1 MTEKKVKTASGTS
14 GKKFGI
20 SFKEALKIL
29 GYAILSF
36 VTYSVLWV
44 LVYKWL
50 PVPGT
55 SLMLIRSLEKRD
67 DGKKFEL
74 RHEWV
79 PLENISPYLQLA
91 VVASED
97 QTFLRHFGIS
107 MTAIEKAREDNE
119 KGKRIR
125 GGSTITQQTAK
136 NVFLWP
142 SRNYLRKALEVWFTL
157 LMEIFWSKESIM
169 EVYLNS
175 IEMGDGI
182 FGAEAASKAY
192 FGKSAKYLSRE
203 EAALIA
209 AILPNP
215 RRYSAKKPGAYVQ
228 ARQQFILRQMNNL
241 GGKLDYGKR
250 ENSDEKKK
258 PDKKKRNPGK

>member
-1 MTEKKVKTASGTS
+1 MAKKNVKPASGSKKKKS
-14 GKKFGI
+14 GL
-20 SFKEALKIL
+20 SFKKALKLL
-29 GYAILSF
+29 GYTLGGFIAF
-36 VTYSVLWV
+36 SVLWV
-44 LVYKWL
+44 LVYKWV

-79 PLENISPYLQLA
+79 PLEKISPHMQLA

-97 QTFLRHFGIS
+97 QTFLKHFGIS
-107 MTAIEKAREDNE
+107 FSAIEKAREDNE
-119 KGKRIR
+119 KGKKIR

-142 SRNYLRKALEVWFTL
+142 SRNYVRKALEAWFTL
-157 LMEIFWSKESIM
+157 LMEVFWSKERIM

-192 FGKSAKYLSRE
+192 FGKSAQKLTRE

-215 RRYSAKKPGAYVQ
+215 RRYSAKKPSGYVQ
-228 ARQQFILRQMNNL
+228 ARRQFILQQMSNL
-241 GGKLDYGKR
+241 GGKLDYDGEKKSPKR
-250 ENSDEKKK
+250 ENKKA
-258 PDKKKRNPGK
+258 RE